1 MARKVLLVDDSNLIR
16 GLVTEHLESKG
27 YEVVSASN
35 GLEGILS
42 VYRELPDIVVTDVEM
57 PKLQGYQMSRLMKSR
72 RGVRDIPVIMHTS
85 LSEDRDKFWASSSG
99 ADGFIS
105 KDFDNLEL
113 IDEKIEELLS
123 APGVQRNEEV
133 IREDAKEMD
142 ETAAMEMLGNL
153 FDKELFQSVILNR
166 LSEVVKYMGS
176 LSITALEILKLLGK
190 VCETHLSVLVIH
202 YHNDAQ
208 VYSLPSKEVHE
219 ADVEKFIQLA
229 LQDFRAHMG
238 ELKIGEV
245 KKSIYGIEDREDWQQ
260 TRIDGKRL
268 SSYFSLPLKGKG
280 ESVIGTVHVGN
291 LTNNYFSSMITDN
304 IEVFVRGAGV
314 VLENAILFKTI
325 NEMEHKINTIFSKF
339 VPPEVIKDL
348 LSQGEDTEMKVG
360 EKRSVAILF
369 SDIRSFTV
377 VSENNSAEK
386 IVSFLNSY
394 FQRMVSIIKEQ
405 GGVVDKF
412 IGDAILAIFGAPVS
426 YPDNAE
432 RAAAAAVGM
441 IEALGEI
448 DTEDLVLPEAGFQ
461 IGIGVHE
468 GTVIVGNIGSRDKF
482 DYTVIG
488 DNVNLA
494 SRLEGLTK
502 HYKSSI
508 ILSDTVAVKVE
519 GLYPLREV
527 DTVKVKG
534 KEQATTLYSVVGE
547 GAGGIDEAAAE
558 DYKKGLQMYRLG
570 NWSTAKEYFEKVR
583 VRFPQDHLSALYID
597 RCDDFAENPPDEDWG
612 GAVSLDFK

>member
-1 MARKVLLVDDSNLIR
+1 MARKVLLVDDSDLIR
-16 GLVTEHLESKG
+16 GVVTEHLESKG

-72 RGVRDIPVIMHTS
+72 RGVKDIPVIMHTS

-99 ADGFIS
+99 ADGFIT
-105 KDFDNLEL
+105 KDFDNLEV
-113 IDEKIEELLS
+113 IDEKIEQLLS
-123 APGVQRNEEV
+123 GSEGRRDEEV

-176 LSITALEILKLLGK
+176 LSISALEILKLLGK
-190 VCETHLSVLVIH
+190 VCETHLSVLIIH
-202 YHNDAQ
+202 YHNDAL
-208 VYSLPSKEVHE
+208 VYTLPSREVHE
-219 ADVEKFIQLA
+219 GDTEKFIQLS
-229 LQDFRAHMG
+229 LQDFQGQMG
-238 ELKIGEV
+238 ETKINEV

-268 SSYFSLPLKGKG
+268 SSYFSLPLRGKG

-348 LSQGEDTEMKVG
+348 LSQGDDSEMKVG

-394 FQRMVSIIKEQ
+394 FQRMVGIIKEQ
-405 GGVVDKF
+405 GGVIDKF

-426 YPDNAE
+426 YTDNAE
-432 RAAAAAVGM
+432 RAAAAAAGM
-441 IEALGEI
+441 IEALGDI
-448 DTEDLVLPEAGFQ
+448 DTEDLVLPEGGFQ

-468 GTVIVGNIGSRDKF
+468 GTVIVGNIGSQDKF

-494 SRLEGLTK
+494 SRLEGLT
-502 HYKSSI
+502 
-508 ILSDTVAVKVE
+508 
-519 GLYPLREV
+519 
-527 DTVKVKG
+527 
-534 KEQATTLYSVVGE
+534 
-547 GAGGIDEAAAE
+547 
-558 DYKKGLQMYRLG
+558 
-570 NWSTAKEYFEKVR
+570 
-583 VRFPQDHLSALYID
+583 
-597 RCDDFAENPPDEDWG
+597 
-612 GAVSLDFK
+612 

>member
-291 LTNNYFSSMITDN
+291 LTNNYFSSTITDN